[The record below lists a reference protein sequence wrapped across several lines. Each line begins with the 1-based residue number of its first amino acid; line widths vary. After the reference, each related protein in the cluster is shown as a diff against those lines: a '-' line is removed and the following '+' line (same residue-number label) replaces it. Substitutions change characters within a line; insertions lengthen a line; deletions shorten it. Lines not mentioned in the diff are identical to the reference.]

1 MFYPTEQFPFTRT
14 LEDHWQA
21 IRGELLGLP
30 DTQFTPWPETF
41 LYEAGWDVF
50 GLYAFGERIAEHCAL
65 CPETT
70 RLVETIP
77 GLVTAGFSSLKP
89 MTRIKPHVGYAY
101 TYGGDGEIRT
111 DGDPN
116 GDVLRCHL
124 GLIVP
129 DAYTENGCAIRVG
142 GDTRAWTQGK
152 CLVFDD
158 TIIHEAWNLTFMT
171 RVVLLLDFRKAAFA
185 DVLGAC

>member
-1 MFYPTEQFPFTRT
+1 MFYPTEYFPFTRT
-14 LEDHWQA
+14 LEQHWQTVLD
-21 IRGELLGLP
+21 ELLALP
-30 DTQFTPWPETF
+30 DTRFMPWPETF

-50 GLYAFGERIAEHCAL
+50 GLYASGKRIADNCAL

-70 RLVETIP
+70 QLVETIP

-101 TYGGDGEIRT
+101 SYSANGEVRSDGALNR
-111 DGDPN
+111 
-116 GDVLRCHL
+116 DVLRCHL

-129 DAYTENGCAIRVG
+129 KAYTENGCALRVA
-142 GDTRAWTQGK
+142 DQTHPWTQGE
-152 CLVFDD
+152 CFVFDD
-158 TIIHEAWNLTFMT
+158 TVVHEAWNLTFMT

-185 DVLGAC
+185 NVLGR